1 MRLGRILTGFKALHK
16 DEIGG
21 MDMAKA
27 EYLDRGMVGHILACL
42 TDGNRLACEISLATG
57 LRIGDVLALPTGKFA
72 RRMTVKEQK
81 TGKRRQV
88 TIPAA
93 LYEQAR
99 AQAGRYYVFEG
110 RLRADRPRTRQAVY
124 SDLVRAARAFRVE
137 VHLVPHSLRKVYA
150 VEAYRR
156 SGGDLEKVKRL
167 LNHDSEAVT
176 MIYAMAD
183 MVAQNRKKR

>member
-1 MRLGRILTGFKALHK
+1 MRPRRIVTGNIPLHNIWIGVMRLARADYVDK
-16 DEIGG
+16 
-21 MDMAKA
+21 
-27 EYLDRGMVGHILACL
+27 GMVGHILACL
-42 TDGNRLACEISLATG
+42 TEGNRLACEISLATG

-72 RRMTVKEQK
+72 RRMTIKEHK

-124 SDLVRAARAFRVE
+124 SDLVRAAKAYRVRLN
-137 VHLVPHSLRKVYA
+137 LVPHSLRKVYA

-156 SGGDLEKVKRL
+156 SGGDLAKVQRL
-167 LNHDSEAVT
+167 LNHDDEAVT
-176 MIYAMAD
+176 MLYALAD
-183 MVAQNRKKR
+183 MVTQNRKKR